1 MLLVIDSANVEDI
14 RELIEYYRIDGN
26 APLKLVVS

>member
-14 RELIEYYRIDGN
+14 RELIEYYRIDGI
-26 APLKLVVS
+26 ALLRLVVS